1 MTTEVE
7 DKKPEDVKVEEE
19 EEDDDIPDL
28 EEAPQGD
35 NEAEAGGASGPG
47 DDPSAE
53 SDSKKHS
60 KTENKA
66 RKALSKVG
74 LKKVDGINRVTL
86 KKSKNIIFVIQ
97 DPDVYKSPSSDT
109 YVVFGEAKVEDASAL
124 SNAAAAKAPA
134 DYKLPEG
141 VDLQK
146 ELAAAE
152 KKPEAAPVEEEG
164 EVDESGLEQKDIELV
179 MQQANVT
186 RGKAVKALR
195 NNNNDI
201 VNAIME
207 LTM

>member
-1 MTTEVE
+1 MTTAVE

-19 EEDDDIPDL
+19 EEDDDDIPDL
-28 EEAPQGD
+28 EEAPQGE
-35 NEAEAGGASGPG
+35 NEADAGASGPA

-53 SDSKKHS
+53 SDNKKHS

-97 DPDVYKSPSSDT
+97 DPDVYKSPNSDM

-124 SNAAAAKAPA
+124 SNAAAKAPA